1 MKNKAILGILPI
13 LFFIG
18 LLVGNVFIFK
28 TKEQGKLL
36 YEQHC
41 ASCHMEKGEGLAQL
55 IPPISKSD
63 WLAQNPSRLACI
75 IRYGQKGEITVNGVK
90 YNQPMPANERLT
102 EIEIHNL
109 VNYILDNFENT
120 LEKRSLDKIRHDLNN
135 CY

>member
-1 MKNKAILGILPI
+1 
-13 LFFIG
+13 
-18 LLVGNVFIFK
+18 
-28 TKEQGKLL
+28 
-36 YEQHC
+36 
-41 ASCHMEKGEGLAQL
+41 MEKGEGLAQL

>member
-63 WLAQNPSRLACI
+63 WLAQHPSRLACI

-120 LEKRSLDKIRHDLNN
+120 IEKRSLDKIRHDLNN